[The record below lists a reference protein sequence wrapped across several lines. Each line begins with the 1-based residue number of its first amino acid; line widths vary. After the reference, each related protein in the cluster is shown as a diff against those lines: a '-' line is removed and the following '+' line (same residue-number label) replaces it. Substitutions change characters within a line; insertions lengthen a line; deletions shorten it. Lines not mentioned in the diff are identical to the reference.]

1 MKLNQKTCIKTR
13 VIDREKNKT
22 LIEAK
27 PVANINKSLLEIH
40 PVLKFLLHINCETMH
55 MSSRILSDERK
66 ITSHGEIARMN

>member
-1 MKLNQKTCIKTR
+1 M
-13 VIDREKNKT
+13 T

-27 PVANINKSLLEIH
+27 PVTNINKSLLEIL
-40 PVLKFLLHINCETMH
+40 PVQQSFLHINYETMH

>member
-1 MKLNQKTCIKTR
+1 M
-13 VIDREKNKT
+13 T

-27 PVANINKSLLEIH
+27 PVANINKSLLEILL
-40 PVLKFLLHINCETMH
+40 VQQSFLHINYETMH

>member
-1 MKLNQKTCIKTR
+1 M
-13 VIDREKNKT
+13 T

-27 PVANINKSLLEIH
+27 PVTNINKSLLEILA
-40 PVLKFLLHINCETMH
+40 VQQSFLHINYETMH